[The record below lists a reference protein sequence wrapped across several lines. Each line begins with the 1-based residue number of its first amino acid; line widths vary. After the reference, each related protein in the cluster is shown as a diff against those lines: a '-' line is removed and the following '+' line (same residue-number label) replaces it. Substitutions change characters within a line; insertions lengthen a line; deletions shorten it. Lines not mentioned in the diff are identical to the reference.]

1 MGSKLLVMA
10 AILAGA
16 LALNAQTEPD
26 ELKPILAQEIEPGSV
41 VAFQLNQ
48 YLAARIPKLPS
59 PASAEQW
66 TSEAKRW
73 REHILNDIAF
83 HGWPRE
89 WVDAAPSFEDLGVV
103 ETGQG
108 YRWHKLRYEIVP
120 GFDSTAILYEP
131 EHIMGKAPAILNV
144 NGHSQAGKALEYKQ
158 KRCINFAKRGIVAL
172 SLEWMGF
179 GELYLPDDA
188 HDFGAHLDLVGANEL
203 GLFYL
208 AMRRGLDYLG
218 SLPQVDRA
226 RLGVTGLSGGG
237 WQTIVLGALDER
249 VKVAV
254 ADAGYGSLQSSI
266 ARPDDADDTEQIA
279 TDFDDAGFDYTI
291 LTALRAP
298 RPTLLIYNAEDNCCY
313 RADMVKPY
321 IYNDIQPFFRLY
333 GADMAFGW
341 HENRDPGTHNYQL
354 ENREAA
360 YTFFTTHFNLPV
372 ATNEIPSDAEIKSYD
387 ELAVGLPKDNLTI
400 LGLARKMA
408 AAIHRE
414 PVPADSAAKSTW
426 AATERSK
433 LESVVRYKPA
443 KVTNAWRM
451 WNTKNKGLETITY
464 RFDFDNRLSA
474 VGIWLK
480 ALAAPA
486 DAPTT
491 LVLNDKGRKEA
502 AEVVSD
508 RVNRGEQ
515 ALALDPLFMGETIPQ
530 NANPAAAGKHD
541 ERPDWALL
549 VATTGDRPLGIEA
562 AQVIAAAKW
571 LGGVSGQRHV
581 RLETTGIR
589 SEVIGLVAA
598 ALEPRLFSEQV
609 SHQAMR
615 SLGYL
620 LEAPVDFRAAPELFC
635 LDLYEDF
642 DIDRFIALAA
652 PTKVNLRDFAQPPAG
667 KAPNPGP

>member
-1 MGSKLLVMA
+1 MRSKLLLMP

-16 LALNAQTEPD
+16 VVLNAQTTPD
-26 ELKPILAQEIEPGSV
+26 ELKPILGQEIQPVPV
-41 VAFQLNQ
+41 VAFQLSQ

-59 PASAEQW
+59 PSSAEQW
-66 TSEAKRW
+66 TAEAKRW

-89 WVDAAPSFEDLGVV
+89 AIDAAPKFEDLGAV
-103 ETGQG
+103 ETSQG

-131 EHIMGKAPAILNV
+131 DHTTGRAPAVLNVHGHDPLGKAA
-144 NGHSQAGKALEYKQ
+144 EYKQ

-179 GELYLPDDA
+179 GELRLPEDA

-208 AMRRGLDYLG
+208 AMRRGLDYLV
-218 SLPQVDRA
+218 SLPQVDPA

-237 WQTIVLGALDER
+237 WQTIILGALDEK

-254 ADAGYGSLQSSI
+254 EVAGFGSLESNLTH
-266 ARPDDADDTEQIA
+266 PVDTDEIEEDP
-279 TDFDDAGFDYTI
+279 TDFDAGFDYTI

-298 RPTLLIYNAEDNCCY
+298 RPTLLIHNAEDNCCF
-313 RADMVKPY
+313 RADLVKPY
-321 IYNDIQPFFRLY
+321 IYTEIQPFFRLY
-333 GADMAFGW
+333 GADIAFDW
-341 HENRDPGTHNYQL
+341 HENLDPGTHNYQL
-354 ENREAA
+354 DNRVAA

-372 ATNEIPSDAEIKSYD
+372 AAKEIPSDAEIKSYD

-408 AAIHRE
+408 AAFHRD
-414 PVPADSAAKSTW
+414 PIPADSTAKSKW
-426 AATERSK
+426 AAAERSR

-443 KVTNAWRM
+443 RIASAWRM
-451 WNTKNKGLETITY
+451 WNTKNKGLETISY
-464 RFDFDNRLSA
+464 RFDFDNKLSA
-474 VGIWLK
+474 AGVWLK
-480 ALAAPA
+480 ALAAST
-486 DAPTT
+486 DAPAT
-491 LVLNDKGRKEA
+491 LVLNDKGRKESV
-502 AEVVSD
+502 EVVSD

-530 NANPAAAGKHD
+530 K
-541 ERPDWALL
+541 PDPTDWELL

-571 LGGVSGQRHV
+571 LRAISGQRQV
-581 RLETTGIR
+581 RLETAGIR

-598 ALEPRLFSEQV
+598 ALEPRLFSELV
-609 SHQAMR
+609 SREAMR

-620 LEAPVDFRAAPELFC
+620 LDAPVPFRAAPELFC
-635 LDLYEDF
+635 LDLYKYF

-652 PTKVNLRDFAQPPAG
+652 PTQVNLREPPAAT
-667 KAPNPGP
+667 K

>member
-1 MGSKLLVMA
+1 MRSILLVMA
-10 AILAGA
+10 AVLAGA
-16 LALNAQTEPD
+16 VVLNAQTTPD
-26 ELKPILAQEIEPGSV
+26 ELKPILGQEIQPVPV
-41 VAFQLNQ
+41 VAFQLAQ

-66 TSEAKRW
+66 TSEEKRW
-73 REHILNDIAF
+73 REHILNDVAF

-89 WVDAAPSFEDLGVV
+89 WVDAAPKFEDLGVI

-108 YRWHKLRYEIVP
+108 YRWRKLRFEIVP

-131 EHIMGKAPAILNV
+131 DHTTGKAPAILNV
-144 NGHSQAGKALEYKQ
+144 HGHDPLGKAAEYKQ

-172 SLEWMGF
+172 SLEWMGY
-179 GELYLPDDA
+179 GELRLPEDA

-208 AMRRGLDYLG
+208 AMRRGLDYLAA
-218 SLPQVDRA
+218 LPQVDPA

-237 WQTIVLGALDER
+237 WQTIVLSALDER

-254 ADAGYGSLQSSI
+254 EVAGFGSLESNI
-266 ARPDDADDTEQIA
+266 THPVDTDCIEEDP
-279 TDFDDAGFDYTI
+279 TDFDAGFDYTI

-298 RPTLLIYNAEDNCCY
+298 RPTLLIHNAEDNCCF
-313 RADMVKPY
+313 RADLVKPY
-321 IYNDIQPFFRLY
+321 IYTDIRPFFRLY
-333 GADMAFGW
+333 AADAAFGW

-372 ATNEIPSDAEIKSYD
+372 ATKEIPSDAEIKSYD

-400 LGLARKMA
+400 LGLARQMA

-414 PVPADSAAKSTW
+414 PVPADSAAKSKW
-426 AATERSK
+426 AAAERSK

-443 KVTNAWRM
+443 RIASAWRM
-451 WNTKNKGLETITY
+451 WNTKNKGLETISY

-474 VGIWLK
+474 AGVWLK
-480 ALAAPA
+480 ALAAST
-486 DAPTT
+486 DAPAT

-530 NANPAAAGKHD
+530 K
-541 ERPDWALL
+541 PDPTDWELL

-571 LGGVSGQRHV
+571 LRTISGRRRV

-598 ALEPRLFSEQV
+598 ALEPTLFSDLV
-609 SHQAMR
+609 SREAMR

-620 LEAPVDFRAAPELFC
+620 LDAPVIFRSAPELFC
-635 LDLYEDF
+635 LDLYRDF

-652 PTKVNLRDFAQPPAG
+652 PTQVNLREPPAG
-667 KAPNPGP
+667 KAPNPEP